1 MIDGTQANERTK
13 MKAAVVYSTLT
24 GNTKKVAEAFCSG
37 LGEGVEIFDVANAP
51 DPAAYDLV
59 AVGFWVDRGHPDA
72 KAMDYM
78 KKITGKKVFSFFTLG
93 AKPKTAHAFKCA
105 YTAASFYG
113 AGCEQIGVW
122 HCQGA
127 IDPKLI
133 EQMRKMP
140 KVSGNPHAATPETE
154 ARWAA
159 AAAHPDAD
167 DLAAATEAAKAVR
180 QIVTGEDPYAELKAR
195 MAEAEMK

>member
-1 MIDGTQANERTK
+1 

-24 GNTKKVAEAFCSG
+24 GNTKKVAEAFCAG
-37 LGEGVEIFDVANAP
+37 LGDGAELFDVANAP
-51 DPAAYDLV
+51 DPSAFDLV
-59 AVGFWVDRGHPDA
+59 AVGFWVDRGHPDQ
-72 KAMDYM
+72 KSMGYM
-78 KKITGKKVFSFFTLG
+78 KKVTGKKVFSFFTLG
-93 AKPKTAHAFKCA
+93 AKPKSAHAFKCA
-105 YTAASFYG
+105 YTAASYYG
-113 AGCEQIGVW
+113 AGCEQIGSW

-140 KVSGNPHAATPETE
+140 KVPGNPHAATTETE

-159 AAAHPDAD
+159 AASHPDAE

-180 QIVTGEDPYAELKAR
+180 QIVTGEDPYAELKAKLK
-195 MAEAEMK
+195 AEGKM